1 MQTQTDLTMLYRIAR
16 YYYRDCLSQIEIAER
31 ENISSSQIS
40 CLFEKVVITP
50 LNQSNINYSSRVFQ
64 AIATAAALL
73 LVPTIIQRA
82 VGSKTVNYE

>member
-16 YYYRDCLSQIEIAER
+16 YYRDCLSQVEIAER
-31 ENISSSQIS
+31 ENISRSQIS

-50 LNQSNINYSSRVFQ
+50 LNQSNINDSSRVFQ